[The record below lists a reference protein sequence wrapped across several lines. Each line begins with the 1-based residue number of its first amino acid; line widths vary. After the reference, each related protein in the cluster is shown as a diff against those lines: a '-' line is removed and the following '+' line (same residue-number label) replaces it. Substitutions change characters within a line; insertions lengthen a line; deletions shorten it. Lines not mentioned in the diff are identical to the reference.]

1 MAHNKKKA
9 RNEDKMD
16 QLISLVSWLA
26 TEIKNIKQEVDDIK
40 KESNEIKPEA
50 LKPDAIIDPSESS
63 IWKVERET
71 PYKVIPIQAIIR
83 DEWYVNPAD
92 APNWWIKK
100 IYMWVWRT
108 FRNKEEATAFLD
120 RAKANNPW
128 QQYDIFPV

>member
-1 MAHNKKKA
+1 MAHNKKKVKTD
-9 RNEDKMD
+9 DKMD

-26 TEIKNIKQEVDDIK
+26 TEIKNIKQEVDDMK
-40 KESNEIKPEA
+40 NQEIKPEA
-50 LKPDAIIDPSESS
+50 LSPDAVIESNESS

-92 APNWWIKK
+92 APNGWVKK
-100 IYMWVWRT
+100 IYMWMWRT
-108 FRNKEEATAFLD
+108 FKNKAEATAFLD
-120 RAKANNPW
+120 RMKTSNPW